1 MEKIIWEI
9 VIVFVLTLINGF
21 SAMSGSGLFSV
32 RKTRVLSLVK
42 KGGKRAKI
50 ISQLQQNPE
59 TLFATIQ
66 IGISVVT
73 IVASA
78 FDGASIAEKFA
89 AYLSSAD
96 LAFIAGHAYAI
107 SFTIVVAAVSYVN
120 LIIGELVPK
129 SLGLR
134 YAETFALLAAY
145 PIWWLSKISHWPIR
159 LLNFSSNLILK
170 PFKDSTNFAETG
182 RMSEE
187 EIRTLLAEGKKA
199 GTIAPHQHNMIENVF
214 ESSDLTVGRI
224 MVPRAQ
230 LTAFDIKEPAGEII
244 LKAIDSGFSRVPI
257 FQGSLNKITGILYTK
272 KLLSKFYEN
281 TKIDDLSSFL
291 VPPYFV
297 PSTMKISAVLQKLQR
312 KKLHMALVTNEHG
325 EIEGLVT
332 LEDILEEIVGE
343 IADETD
349 EASKGITKQ
358 EDGGFL
364 VEGELSIV
372 DFNKYFKSEIP
383 ETADFTTMSGFILNK
398 LGRFPDQG
406 DVITENDFV
415 FTVKDT
421 TQRTVKTV
429 LVYPAP
435 RTNAHGV
442 G

>member
-1 MEKIIWEI
+1 MSEI
-9 VIVFVLTLINGF
+9 ALI
-21 SAMSGSGLFSV
+21 SV

-42 KGGKRAKI
+42 KGSKRAKI
-50 ISQLQQNPE
+50 VQQLQQNPE
-59 TLFATIQ
+59 SLFATIQ

-78 FDGASIAEKFA
+78 FAGASIAEKFA
-89 AYLSSAD
+89 LYLSGAYYSFVAR
-96 LAFIAGHAYAI
+96 HAYAI
-107 SFTIVVAAVSYVN
+107 SFTVVVAVVSYVN
-120 LIIGELVPK
+120 LVIGELVPK

-134 YAETFALLAAY
+134 YAETFSLLAAY
-145 PIWWLSKISHWPIR
+145 PIWWLSKISYW
-159 LLNFSSNLILK
+159 LVKFLNFSSNLILK

-182 RMSEE
+182 RLSEE

-199 GTIAPHQHNMIENVF
+199 GTIASHEHNIIENVF

-224 MVPRAQ
+224 IVPRTQ
-230 LTAFDIKEPAGEII
+230 VTAFNIEEPAEQII
-244 LKAIDSGFSRVPI
+244 VKAIDSGFSRVPI
-257 FQGSLNKITGILYTK
+257 YQGSLNKIVGILYTK
-272 KLLSKFYEN
+272 KLLSKFNEN

-297 PSTMKISAVLQKLQR
+297 PSTMKISEVLQKLQR

-349 EASKGITKQ
+349 EANKGITKQ
-358 EDGGFL
+358 EDGSFL

-372 DFNKYFKSEIP
+372 DFNKYFSSDLP
-383 ETADFTTMSGFILNK
+383 ETADFTTVSGFILDK

-406 DVITENDFV
+406 DVVTENNFV

-429 LVYPAP
+429 SVIK
-435 RTNAHGV
+435 RNTESSR
-442 G
+442 